1 MQRGRQPS
9 RGRDTTSPLV
19 GESCTGPPIITPREG
34 FKRRRSLGARPR
46 HPKRKRWGRFSTGST
61 RRSHQLSSGRGAT
74 SLPAGESCTGPWII
88 VPREGRKRRRSLG
101 ARRRHPKRERRGR
114 FSAGSM
120 QRGRQLSRGSG
131 ATSPPVGESC
141 TGPRIIVPH
150 EGRKRRRPLGARRR
164 HPKRQRRDRFS
175 AARAW
180 RGHRV
185 CWCLWW
191 GTNYVAGL
199 GGRSPRGVSLIVEIP
214 RGKPLWPS

>member
-9 RGRDTTSPLV
+9 RGRDATSPLV

-46 HPKRKRWGRFSTGST
+46 HPKRKRRGRFSTGST

-141 TGPRIIVPH
+141 TGPRIVVPH

-185 CWCLWW
+185 CW
-191 GTNYVAGL
+191 
-199 GGRSPRGVSLIVEIP
+199 
-214 RGKPLWPS
+214 